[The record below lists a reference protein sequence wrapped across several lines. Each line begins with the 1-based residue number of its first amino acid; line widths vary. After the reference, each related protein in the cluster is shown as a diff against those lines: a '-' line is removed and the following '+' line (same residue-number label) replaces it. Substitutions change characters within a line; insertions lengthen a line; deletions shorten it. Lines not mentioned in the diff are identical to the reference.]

1 MATAATKNKRPAAPP
16 LNTEAA
22 SRLKD
27 PFEQHYLGL
36 LQSNDP
42 VLLEKGHGNF
52 KIYRDLK
59 LDGKVFDGL
68 QKRTLALVG
77 YEWSVEPLD
86 SGSTDAGEESA
97 SNVTAALKHVNFD
110 QVCKDLLD
118 ALLLGLSVCE
128 IVWTV
133 RDGWIVPDRIV
144 KRRSERFVF
153 VQPDAHLPPEL
164 RLLTASNLVTGEPLP
179 DRKFIVHRVNAEDD
193 NPYGNGLGAQ
203 SYWPV
208 FFKRKGIVA
217 WNKLIDRFGTPTR
230 VGKYPANA
238 SPKDKSTLLTALQ
251 AFAQD
256 GTIVIPEGM
265 SLDLLESKL
274 TGGISTHSDL
284 CHYMDAWLDAVWLG
298 KETANGSGGAQ
309 AAAAKERSD
318 VRLAITKGDAD
329 LLSGTLNA
337 TLIKWMCELNGWQP
351 CLVYR
356 QIKEEVD
363 LKAESETD
371 KNISDMGFELSEEGA
386 RAKYGEYWS
395 RKAASTP
402 TGPTDAPPQHGDPAS
417 FAEPA
422 GMQEKDA
429 IDELVQQ
436 EMDQWQPVM
445 EPMVSPIRSLMQR
458 AAEQGWS
465 AQQLLDELPNLLP
478 QMDDS
483 DLMAALLQTS
493 FVARVGAASGMENA

>member
-1 MATAATKNKRPAAPP
+1 M
-16 LNTEAA
+16 
-22 SRLKD
+22 
-27 PFEQHYLGL
+27 
-36 LQSNDP
+36 
-42 VLLEKGHGNF
+42 
-52 KIYRDLK
+52 
-59 LDGKVFDGL
+59 
-68 QKRTLALVG
+68 
-77 YEWSVEPLD
+77 
-86 SGSTDAGEESA
+86 
-97 SNVTAALKHVNFD
+97 
-110 QVCKDLLD
+110 
-118 ALLLGLSVCE
+118 GLSVCE

-356 QIKEEVD
+356 QIKEETD

-395 RKAASTP
+395 RKTAPA
-402 TGPTDAPPQHGDPAS
+402 PTDPAAAPAQRGDPAS

-436 EMDQWQPVM
+436 ELDQWQPVM
-445 EPMVSPIRSLMQR
+445 EPMVSPIRALMQR

>member
-1 MATAATKNKRPAAPP
+1 M
-16 LNTEAA
+16 
-22 SRLKD
+22 
-27 PFEQHYLGL
+27 
-36 LQSNDP
+36 
-42 VLLEKGHGNF
+42 
-52 KIYRDLK
+52 
-59 LDGKVFDGL
+59 
-68 QKRTLALVG
+68 
-77 YEWSVEPLD
+77 
-86 SGSTDAGEESA
+86 
-97 SNVTAALKHVNFD
+97 
-110 QVCKDLLD
+110 
-118 ALLLGLSVCE
+118 
-128 IVWTV
+128 
-133 RDGWIVPDRIV
+133 
-144 KRRSERFVF
+144 
-153 VQPDAHLPPEL
+153 
-164 RLLTASNLVTGEPLP
+164 
-179 DRKFIVHRVNAEDD
+179 
-193 NPYGNGLGAQ
+193 
-203 SYWPV
+203 
-208 FFKRKGIVA
+208 
-217 WNKLIDRFGTPTR
+217 
-230 VGKYPANA
+230 GKYPANA

-395 RKAASTP
+395 RKTTP
-402 TGPTDAPPQHGDPAS
+402 TPADPAAAPPQHGDPAS

-465 AQQLLDELPNLLP
+465 AQQLLDELPHLLP

-483 DLMAALLQTS
+483 DLMAALLRTS
-493 FVARVGAASGMENA
+493 FVARVGAASGMENE